1 MLWAGPSLAAVHCGR
16 VGLLLATA
24 LSGAAAEGLGA
35 GYPGP
40 MDFNCTSPPLNVS
53 FGDPI
58 GPIACGT
65 QLKKANP
72 ALKTAPTVAYAAAD
86 AKKGYTIMMIDP
98 DAPSH
103 DKPTYSPIRHW
114 LVVNVPGHVLKKGY
128 AVRCPRRCRCAA
140 LPLPLRS
147 AA

>member
-1 MLWAGPSLAAVHCGR
+1 MLWAGPSLAA

-72 ALKTAPTVAYAAAD
+72 ALKTAPKVAYAEAD